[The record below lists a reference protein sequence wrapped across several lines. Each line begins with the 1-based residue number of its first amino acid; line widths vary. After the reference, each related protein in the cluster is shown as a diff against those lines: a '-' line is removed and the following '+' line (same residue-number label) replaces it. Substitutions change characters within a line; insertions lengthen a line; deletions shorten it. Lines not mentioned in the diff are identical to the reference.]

1 VNSHLNQLGEDRV
14 AIRGDMKAL
23 FDDDDDEPE
32 DAATDNTGLSFNK
45 SYAARFEVRKKKQE
59 LARLKEKLKDQEE
72 DDDESSEDEDG
83 KMLTPAMDVQIFRTI
98 DKIRN
103 KDPSIYG
110 QGRFFA
116 DGGEDEE
123 ADEDEDVDEDEDE
136 DEDEDD
142 KAAAKAPAARPKLT
156 LKQQLLEQGATA
168 LVSDDEDED
177 ETAAAKPPR
186 RHKASLVYNEEQQK
200 LREAF
205 LAEAKVAVDDEGEEE
220 ATGAAGGGPAK
231 GLRKK
236 AVTKEEREREQ
247 QEYASWL
254 RHQLLTEHQ
263 GSGAVDDSV
272 TLRRYLYGEQLDANE
287 RFLRDYVLNAMWKS
301 PANANA
307 ADEDD
312 EDGYDEGGGGVGASD
327 VAARAAKAQA
337 AAGAA
342 GEPGE
347 EEEED
352 FEDRADDFERK
363 HNFRYEEDGA
373 ATLAGHPRHDPSS
386 VRRQAQLS
394 RGREREEAKKARKA
408 EARAQKEA
416 ELKRLKNLKKQEI
429 LERLRAIEHV
439 TGGAAALTE
448 VDLSGDFDPEAW
460 DKRMAEVF
468 NDDYYEA
475 EDGEWRDGDEEE
487 EDGGVD
493 AAIER
498 DLARAGA
505 SGAQWTT
512 KKSGGGGGG
521 GGGGRSGGGG
531 FEAITARLKA
541 SGDKSAKRT
550 AQQYMDE
557 YYALDYED
565 LIGGDLPTRFK
576 YVEVPASGF
585 GITDVE
591 MLAEPE
597 KALAKRVPLR
607 YVKRP
612 FAQLD
617 PSKIKGR
624 ANRERW
630 EARKAE
636 RTAAMAAEAAMAK
649 PPAWTKKRKRSEDC
663 AGEGAVVTGGEGRK
677 GGASAGGDSGDS
689 GDSEAH
695 EGGAVS
701 RVGSGAGSGAGA
713 IGGADGTGDGEAP
726 AREKKKKKKERAEGN
741 GSPSPDAAGA
751 LSKAK
756 SKALKKGVTPERL
769 EMYEKLF
776 RAQKKKKKNDRGKSV
791 VS

>member
-1 VNSHLNQLGEDRV
+1 MS
-14 AIRGDMKAL
+14 KAH
-23 FDDDDDEPE
+23 FDDDDDEPV
-32 DAATDNTGLSFNK
+32 DAAADNTGLSFNK

-59 LARLKEKLKDQEE
+59 LARLKEKLKDQED

-116 DGGEDEE
+116 DGGEDDE
-123 ADEDEDVDEDEDE
+123 ADEDEDVDEGEDEDE
-136 DEDEDD
+136 DEDEE
-142 KAAAKAPAARPKLT
+142 AAAKAPAARPKLT

-186 RHKASLVYNEEQQK
+186 RNKASLVYNEEQQK
-200 LREAF
+200 LRAAF

-220 ATGAAGGGPAK
+220 ATGAAGGGPAT

-263 GSGAVDDSV
+263 GSVAVDDSV

-301 PANANA
+301 PATANA

-312 EDGYDEGGGGVGASD
+312 EDGYEEGGGVGVGASD
-327 VAARAAKAQA
+327 VAARAAKARA
-337 AAGAA
+337 AAGAT
-342 GEPGE
+342 GEPDD
-347 EEEED
+347 EEED

-363 HNFRYEEDGA
+363 HNFRYEEEGA

-468 NDDYYEA
+468 NEDYYEA
-475 EDGEWRDGDEEE
+475 EDGEWRDGDDDEEEE

-505 SGAQWTT
+505 SGAQWAS
-512 KKSGGGGGG
+512 KKNGGGSGGGGGG
-521 GGGGRSGGGG
+521 SGRSGGGG

-597 KALAKRVPLR
+597 TALAKRVPLR

-636 RTAAMAAEAAMAK
+636 RTAAMAAEAEAAMAK
-649 PPAWTKKRKRSEDC
+649 PPAWTKKRKRSEDG
-663 AGEGAVVTGGEGRK
+663 AGEGAVATGGEGRK
-677 GGASAGGDSGDS
+677 GGASAGGDSGDC
-689 GDSEAH
+689 GDCEGH

-701 RVGSGAGSGAGA
+701 RVGSGAGSGAGG
-713 IGGADGTGDGEAP
+713 IGGANGTGDGEAP
-726 AREKKKKKKERAEGN
+726 AAREKKKKKKERAEGN

-769 EMYEKLF
+769 EVYEKLF
-776 RAQKKKKKNDRGKSV
+776 RAQKKKKKDRGKSV

>member
-1 VNSHLNQLGEDRV
+1 MS
-14 AIRGDMKAL
+14 KAL
-23 FDDDDDEPE
+23 FDDDDDEPV
-32 DAATDNTGLSFNK
+32 DAAADNTGLSFNK

-59 LARLKEKLKDQEE
+59 LARLKEKLKDQED

-116 DGGEDEE
+116 DGGEDDD
-123 ADEDEDVDEDEDE
+123 ADEDEDVDEGEDEDE
-136 DEDEDD
+136 DEDEE
-142 KAAAKAPAARPKLT
+142 AAAKAPAARPKLT

-186 RHKASLVYNEEQQK
+186 RNKASLVYNEEQQK
-200 LREAF
+200 LRAAF

-220 ATGAAGGGPAK
+220 ATGAAGGGPAT

-263 GSGAVDDSV
+263 GSVAVDDSV

-301 PANANA
+301 PATANA

-312 EDGYDEGGGGVGASD
+312 EDGYEEGGGVGVGASD
-327 VAARAAKAQA
+327 VAARAAKARA
-337 AAGAA
+337 AACAT
-342 GEPGE
+342 GEPDD
-347 EEEED
+347 EEED

-363 HNFRYEEDGA
+363 HNFRYEEEGA

-468 NDDYYEA
+468 NEDYYEA
-475 EDGEWRDGDEEE
+475 EDGEWRDGDDDEEEE

-505 SGAQWTT
+505 SGAQWAS
-512 KKSGGGGGG
+512 KKNGGGSGGGGGG
-521 GGGGRSGGGG
+521 SGRSGGGG

-597 KALAKRVPLR
+597 TALAKRVPLR

-636 RTAAMAAEAAMAK
+636 RTAAMAAEAEAAMAK
-649 PPAWTKKRKRSEDC
+649 PPAWTKKRKRSEDG
-663 AGEGAVVTGGEGRK
+663 AGEGAVATGGEGRK
-677 GGASAGGDSGDS
+677 GGASAGGDSGDC
-689 GDSEAH
+689 GDCEGH

-701 RVGSGAGSGAGA
+701 RVGSGAGSGAGG
-713 IGGADGTGDGEAP
+713 IGGANGTGDGEAP
-726 AREKKKKKKERAEGN
+726 AAREKKKKKKERAEGN

-769 EMYEKLF
+769 EVYEKLF
-776 RAQKKKKKNDRGKSV
+776 RAQKKKKKDRGKSV
-791 VS
+791 VR

>member
-1 VNSHLNQLGEDRV
+1 MVCCMS
-14 AIRGDMKAL
+14 KAL
-23 FDDDDDEPE
+23 FDDDDDEPV
-32 DAATDNTGLSFNK
+32 DAAADNTGLSFNK

-59 LARLKEKLKDQEE
+59 LARLKEKLKDQED

-116 DGGEDEE
+116 DGGEDDE
-123 ADEDEDVDEDEDE
+123 ADEDEDVDEGEDEDE
-136 DEDEDD
+136 DEDEE
-142 KAAAKAPAARPKLT
+142 AAAKAPAARPKLT

-186 RHKASLVYNEEQQK
+186 RNKASLVYNEEQQK
-200 LREAF
+200 LRAAF

-220 ATGAAGGGPAK
+220 ATGAAGGGPAT

-263 GSGAVDDSV
+263 GSVAVDDSV

-301 PANANA
+301 PATANA

-312 EDGYDEGGGGVGASD
+312 EDGYEEGGGVGVGASD
-327 VAARAAKAQA
+327 VAARAAKARA
-337 AAGAA
+337 AAGAT
-342 GEPGE
+342 GEPDD
-347 EEEED
+347 EEED

-363 HNFRYEEDGA
+363 HNFRYEEEGA

-468 NDDYYEA
+468 NEDYYEA
-475 EDGEWRDGDEEE
+475 EDGEWRDGDDDEEEE

-505 SGAQWTT
+505 SGAQWAS
-512 KKSGGGGGG
+512 KKNGGGSGGGGGG
-521 GGGGRSGGGG
+521 SGRSGGGG

-597 KALAKRVPLR
+597 TALAKRVPLR

-636 RTAAMAAEAAMAK
+636 RTAAMAAEAEAAMAK
-649 PPAWTKKRKRSEDC
+649 PPAWTKKRKRSEDG
-663 AGEGAVVTGGEGRK
+663 AGEGAVATGGEGRK
-677 GGASAGGDSGDS
+677 GGASAGGDSGDC
-689 GDSEAH
+689 GDCEGH

-701 RVGSGAGSGAGA
+701 RVGSGAGSGAGG
-713 IGGADGTGDGEAP
+713 IGGANGTGDGEAP
-726 AREKKKKKKERAEGN
+726 AAREKKKKKKERAEGN

-769 EMYEKLF
+769 EVYEKLF
-776 RAQKKKKKNDRGKSV
+776 RAQKKKKKDRGKSV

>member
-1 VNSHLNQLGEDRV
+1 
-14 AIRGDMKAL
+14 MKAL

-312 EDGYDEGGGGVGASD
+312 EDGYDEGGGVGASD

-521 GGGGRSGGGG
+521 GGGGDRSGGGG

-624 ANRERW
+624 ANRER
-630 EARKAE
+630 
-636 RTAAMAAEAAMAK
+636 
-649 PPAWTKKRKRSEDC
+649 
-663 AGEGAVVTGGEGRK
+663 
-677 GGASAGGDSGDS
+677 
-689 GDSEAH
+689 
-695 EGGAVS
+695 
-701 RVGSGAGSGAGA
+701 
-713 IGGADGTGDGEAP
+713 
-726 AREKKKKKKERAEGN
+726 
-741 GSPSPDAAGA
+741 
-751 LSKAK
+751 KAK

>member
-1 VNSHLNQLGEDRV
+1 MS
-14 AIRGDMKAL
+14 KAL
-23 FDDDDDEPE
+23 FDDDDDEPV
-32 DAATDNTGLSFNK
+32 DAAADNTGLSFNK

-59 LARLKEKLKDQEE
+59 LARLKEKLKDQED

-116 DGGEDEE
+116 DGGEDDE
-123 ADEDEDVDEDEDE
+123 ADEDEDVDEGEDE
-136 DEDEDD
+136 DEE
-142 KAAAKAPAARPKLT
+142 AAAKAPAARPKLT

-186 RHKASLVYNEEQQK
+186 RNKASLVYNEEQQK
-200 LREAF
+200 LRAAF

-220 ATGAAGGGPAK
+220 ATGAAGGGPAT

-263 GSGAVDDSV
+263 GSVAVDDSV

-301 PANANA
+301 PATANA

-312 EDGYDEGGGGVGASD
+312 EDGYEEGGGVGVGASD
-327 VAARAAKAQA
+327 VAARAAKARA
-337 AAGAA
+337 AAGAT
-342 GEPGE
+342 GEPDD
-347 EEEED
+347 EEED

-363 HNFRYEEDGA
+363 HNFRYEEEGA

-468 NDDYYEA
+468 NEDYYEA
-475 EDGEWRDGDEEE
+475 EDGEWRDGDDDEEEE

-505 SGAQWTT
+505 SGAQWAS
-512 KKSGGGGGG
+512 KKNGGGSGGGGGG
-521 GGGGRSGGGG
+521 SGRSGGGG

-550 AQQYMDE
+550 AQQYMEE

-597 KALAKRVPLR
+597 TALAKRVPLR

-636 RTAAMAAEAAMAK
+636 RTAAMAAEAEAAMAK
-649 PPAWTKKRKRSEDC
+649 PPAWTKKRKRSEDG
-663 AGEGAVVTGGEGRK
+663 AGEGAVATGGEGRK
-677 GGASAGGDSGDS
+677 GGASAGGDSGDC
-689 GDSEAH
+689 GDCEGH

-701 RVGSGAGSGAGA
+701 RVGSGAGSGAGG
-713 IGGADGTGDGEAP
+713 IGGANGTGDGEAP
-726 AREKKKKKKERAEGN
+726 AAREKKKKKKERAEGN

-769 EMYEKLF
+769 EVYEKLF
-776 RAQKKKKKNDRGKSV
+776 RAQKKKKKDRGKSV
-791 VS
+791 VR

>member
-1 VNSHLNQLGEDRV
+1 MS
-14 AIRGDMKAL
+14 KAL
-23 FDDDDDEPE
+23 FDDDDDEPV
-32 DAATDNTGLSFNK
+32 DAAADNTGLSFNK

-59 LARLKEKLKDQEE
+59 LARLKEKLKDQED

-116 DGGEDEE
+116 DGGEDDE
-123 ADEDEDVDEDEDE
+123 ADEDEDVDEGEDEDE
-136 DEDEDD
+136 DEDEE
-142 KAAAKAPAARPKLT
+142 AAAKAPAARPKLT

-186 RHKASLVYNEEQQK
+186 RNKASLVYNEEQQK
-200 LREAF
+200 LRAAF

-220 ATGAAGGGPAK
+220 ATGAAGGGPAT

-263 GSGAVDDSV
+263 GSVAVDDSV

-301 PANANA
+301 PATANA

-312 EDGYDEGGGGVGASD
+312 EDGYEEGGGVGVGASD
-327 VAARAAKAQA
+327 VAARAAKARA
-337 AAGAA
+337 AAGAT
-342 GEPGE
+342 GEPDD
-347 EEEED
+347 EEED

-363 HNFRYEEDGA
+363 HNFRYEEEGA

-468 NDDYYEA
+468 NEDYYEA
-475 EDGEWRDGDEEE
+475 EDGEWRDGDDDEEEE

-505 SGAQWTT
+505 SGAQWAS
-512 KKSGGGGGG
+512 KKNGGGSGGGGGG
-521 GGGGRSGGGG
+521 SGRSGGGG

-597 KALAKRVPLR
+597 TALAKRVPLR

-636 RTAAMAAEAAMAK
+636 RTAAMAAEAEAAMAK
-649 PPAWTKKRKRSEDC
+649 PPAWTKKRKRSEDG
-663 AGEGAVVTGGEGRK
+663 AGEGAVATGGRK
-677 GGASAGGDSGDS
+677 GGASAGGDSGDC
-689 GDSEAH
+689 GDCEGH

-701 RVGSGAGSGAGA
+701 RVGSGAGSGAGG
-713 IGGADGTGDGEAP
+713 IGGANGTGDGEAP
-726 AREKKKKKKERAEGN
+726 AAREKKKNKKERAEGN

-769 EMYEKLF
+769 EVYEKLF
-776 RAQKKKKKNDRGKSV
+776 RAQKKKKKDRGKSV

>member
-1 VNSHLNQLGEDRV
+1 
-14 AIRGDMKAL
+14 MKAL

-103 KDPSIYG
+103 KDPSIY
-110 QGRFFA
+110 
-116 DGGEDEE
+116 
-123 ADEDEDVDEDEDE
+123 
-136 DEDEDD
+136 
-142 KAAAKAPAARPKLT
+142 AKAPAARPKLT

-236 AVTKEEREREQ
+236 AVTREEREREQ

-493 AAIER
+493 AAIEP
-498 DLARAGA
+498 
-505 SGAQWTT
+505 
-512 KKSGGGGGG
+512 
-521 GGGGRSGGGG
+521 
-531 FEAITARLKA
+531 ITARLKA

-624 ANRERW
+624 ANRER
-630 EARKAE
+630 
-636 RTAAMAAEAAMAK
+636 
-649 PPAWTKKRKRSEDC
+649 
-663 AGEGAVVTGGEGRK
+663 
-677 GGASAGGDSGDS
+677 
-689 GDSEAH
+689 
-695 EGGAVS
+695 
-701 RVGSGAGSGAGA
+701 
-713 IGGADGTGDGEAP
+713 
-726 AREKKKKKKERAEGN
+726 
-741 GSPSPDAAGA
+741 
-751 LSKAK
+751 KAK